1 MDTRKFLTLGVV
13 GAVACVGACA
23 AATLIPAMLA
33 AGGLAFVSSEFI
45 GWPLA
50 VGVALL
56 AAAGFLFWRGRARSQ
71 LQASCACSAP
81 ETTP

>member
-1 MDTRKFLTLGVV
+1 METRKILTFGTLG
-13 GAVACVGACA
+13 ALACVGACA
-23 AATLIPAMLA
+23 AAAFIPAVLA

-50 VGVALL
+50 IGVALL
-56 AAAGFLFWRGRARSQ
+56 AAAAFLFWRAHRRRQ
-71 LQASCACSAP
+71 VQPSCACSAP